1 MKKFV
6 NVAKMQYHK
15 SLSLNKIIIFLFLV
29 LTDLISKYFVFNFID
44 LYRFIKI
51 TNFLDITH
59 IHNFGVSFG
68 LFAEIIPSSILII
81 IGLLVV
87 IFIIYLLFNSK
98 NNFEQWGLFIIICG
112 AVANIIDRSINGY
125 VIDFI
130 YFHINKFYWPAF
142 NFADIYI
149 SIGIIMI
156 IINMLKKINII
167 KK

>member
-1 MKKFV
+1 MPLHELKNFRTILIFV
-6 NVAKMQYHK
+6 
-15 SLSLNKIIIFLFLV
+15 FLIL
-29 LTDLISKYFVFNFID
+29 LDLFSKYLVFNNID
-44 LYRFIKI
+44 LHQFIKI
-51 TNFLDITH
+51 TPFFDITH

-68 LFAEIIPSSILII
+68 LFSETIPSTYLII

-87 IFIIYLLFNSK
+87 FFVIYLLVNAQDK
-98 NNFEQWGLFIIICG
+98 LEQWGLFIIICG
-112 AVANIIDRSINGY
+112 ALANISDRFINGY

-130 YFHINKFYWPAF
+130 YLHINQYYWPAF

-156 IINMLKKINII
+156 LLNVVKKLNKN